1 MPLYLQRAEF
11 QNVRGFRNLELD
23 FGTPQAPRLWTVVIG
38 NNGHGKSSILRGIA
52 LGLCDQK
59 TANALLLKVP
69 GSFIRTNKKGFSEES
84 ARIRL
89 TFTTSGKSAATH
101 TLETRV
107 IRAADGSELIDRTRS
122 EEETFPWTQL
132 FVCGYG
138 VNRGTRGTAAR
149 SVYSLQNGLAT
160 LFDDRVDLL
169 DPESVL
175 RDFKLR
181 TFEQQAQR
189 RKRPKERRGR
199 AMPDS
204 FEELRKILWKLW
216 DLQPMHKLEV
226 ASDKVTVHGPWG
238 GLPFHAL
245 GDGYRGTAGWVL
257 DLLGAY
263 LKAGQWE
270 PRSAVTGIVLIDEVD
285 EHLHPSWQKRVI
297 PQLKRL
303 FPGLQFIATTHSPL
317 TIVNTAPGEV
327 VATTLHNAVAELD
340 TNPLPD
346 PTGKT
351 ANEILTDWFGV
362 TSSLD
367 SASEALLR
375 KYRSA
380 LARRKKSDVYALR
393 KKLEQRV
400 GSFVTSPLD
409 ELAVEIA
416 ADLRKQLST
425 EMPKP
430 ERARL
435 VHEHATFLRKRLA
448 ESK

>member
-1 MPLYLQRAEF
+1 MPLYLRRAEF
-11 QNVRGFRNLELD
+11 ENVRGFKHLELD

-69 GSFIRTNKKGFSEES
+69 GTFIRRNKKGFSEER
-84 ARIRL
+84 ALIRL
-89 TFTTSGKSAATH
+89 TFTTGTKPAQEYV
-101 TLETRV
+101 LETRV
-107 IRAADGSELIDRTRS
+107 VHAADGSELIERTRR
-122 EEETFPWTQL
+122 EEAKFPWSQF

-138 VNRGTRGTAAR
+138 VNRGTRGTSAR
-149 SVYSLQNGLAT
+149 SSYNLQNGLAT

-189 RKRPKERRGR
+189 RKTPRDRRGK
-199 AMPDS
+199 AIPDS
-204 FEELRKILWKLW
+204 FEELRKLLWKLW
-216 DLQPMHKLEV
+216 DLQPVHQLEV

-270 PRSAVTGIVLIDEVD
+270 PRSPVSGIVLIDEVD

-303 FPGLQFIATTHSPL
+303 FPNVQFIATTHSPL
-317 TIVNTAPGEV
+317 TVVNTAPGEV

-340 TNPLPD
+340 VNPLPD

-362 TSSLD
+362 ASSLD

-380 LARRKKSDVYALR
+380 LARRKKPEIAALR
-393 KKLEQRV
+393 KKLERRV

-416 ADLRKQLST
+416 ADVRKQLA
-425 EMPKP
+425 EDAPKE

-435 VHEHATFLRKRLA
+435 VHEHAQLLRKRLA
-448 ESK
+448 EQK